1 MKNKTL
7 ERLEFDKVKE
17 ILKSYISSPPG
28 FEALENLVP
37 EKNFKVVLETY
48 EFVKKIEKLVEKGTR
63 LDFTKFP
70 AIKKSIYKAA
80 SGAPLTFK
88 EIRDVAEFIDGYD
101 RLYETLYKDLPFLL
115 NPDFLRS
122 LKKSVLEVVDEEGN
136 VRSNATPELERIRR
150 KILTLREEI
159 NSKLTEIMR
168 KFERE
173 GLLRESLITIR
184 NGRFVLPVIASFKV
198 DGIIHGYSKTN
209 ETIFVEP
216 LEVVNLQNSYIR
228 AVEEEK
234 EELDRIRREFSE
246 RIAKLD
252 KAILTIYE
260 QVGKVELLYAFFQFK
275 VNFDGAYPEFSDKF
289 IEIVNGVHP
298 VLKIS
303 LGEEKVVPLNVKVDK
318 RVFLVSGPNAG
329 GKTVLLKTIG
339 LFHLMAKAGIPIP
352 AERAVL
358 LFPEEVIAVG
368 FQDEQDIEEGES
380 SFTSYIKEIVYVL
393 DRADSGFLV
402 LFDELISSTDP
413 NEASGIAFATLEE
426 LLSRGVW
433 VFANTHLTP
442 LKLLVSSNAE
452 MLNASMEF
460 DPVLLKPTF
469 KVRIGEIGVSHA
481 FEIAEKCG
489 IQQDIIARARIHTQ
503 GESALLEKILSRL
516 REKEYTYD
524 RLLEEYR
531 VKLAELEEK
540 LKKAE
545 RIAKEKAL
553 RIVED
558 AREEVERLLKEIK
571 KEESLEKRKAV
582 IKEVKKELED
592 VKQNYELDLKP
603 VRDLVVDREYY
614 IKPIK
619 AFGILKEVKKDKVL
633 VQIGKAFVEV
643 PKGFLY
649 ERG

>member
-7 ERLEFDKVKE
+7 ERLEFDRVKE
-17 ILKSYISSPPG
+17 ILKSYISSTPG
-28 FEALENLVP
+28 YEALESLVP
-37 EKNFKVVLETY
+37 EKNIEEVLETY

-63 LDFTKFP
+63 FDFTKFP

-88 EIRDVAEFIDGYD
+88 EIRDVAEFIDGYVK
-101 RLYETLYKDLPFLL
+101 LYETLYNDFSFLL

-122 LKKSVLEVVDEEGN
+122 LKKSVLEVIDEEGN

-159 NSKLTEIMR
+159 NNTLIEIMR
-168 KFERE
+168 KLERE
-173 GLLRESLITIR
+173 GILRESLITIR
-184 NGRFVLPVIASFKV
+184 NGRFVLPVIASFKI

-246 RIAKLD
+246 RIGKLD

-260 QVGKVELLYAFFQFK
+260 QVGKLELLYAFFQFK
-275 VNFDGAYPEFSDKF
+275 VDFNAVYPEFSDKN
-289 IEIVNGVHP
+289 IEIIKGVHP

-303 LGEEKVVPLNVKVDK
+303 LGEDRVVPLDLKVDR

-358 LFPEEVIAVG
+358 LFPKDVVAVG

-393 DRADSGFLV
+393 DHAESGYLV

-413 NEASGIAFATLEE
+413 HEASGIAFATLEE
-426 LLSRGVW
+426 LLARGVW

-442 LKLLVSSNAE
+442 LKLLVSANSE

-460 DPVLLKPTF
+460 DPIQLRPTY

-489 IQQDIIARARIHTQ
+489 MQPDIIARARIHTQ
-503 GESALLEKILSRL
+503 GESALLEKLIGSLK
-516 REKEYTYD
+516 EKEYVYSK
-524 RLLEEYR
+524 LSEEYQF
-531 VKLAELEEK
+531 KLRELDDK

-545 RIAKEKAL
+545 KIAKEKAS
-553 RIVED
+553 RIVEE
-558 AREEVERLLKEIK
+558 AREEVERLLKEIR
-571 KEESLEKRKAV
+571 KEESLERKRT
-582 IKEVKKELED
+582 IIREVKKELED
-592 VKQNYELDLKP
+592 IKKNYELDLKP
-603 VRDLVVDREYY
+603 VSDLVVDREYY

-619 AFGILKEVKKDKVL
+619 AFGILREIKKDKVL
-633 VQIGKAFVEV
+633 IQIGKAFVEV
-643 PKGFLY
+643 PKGYLY